1 MQPPAGGSL
10 MSNAA
15 PNQNV
20 SGAPSSPAQHMGAG
34 NFFGA
39 IHGAREQ
46 CGAIFTDVRHA
57 SPRKLPKHSHELA
70 FFALVLNG
78 HYRER
83 CGRSEGQYAPFTLM
97 FRPAGIPH
105 QDEIGPRGV
114 RLYEI
119 ELRPAWQKRLSDCSA
134 ALDTPRDDLGGGP
147 LVWLTMKLFREVEA
161 SPGCDDL
168 AVESLLAEILSFTAA
183 PRVSRYAPAWLSRV
197 LDKLQAEH
205 CRRLTLDEL
214 SREAG
219 VHPVHLS
226 RVFRRCVGEGIGE
239 HVHRLRVRTACER
252 LLAPDISLSELSFST
267 GFADQSHFTRAFRKI
282 TGTTPAAFRSFLT
295 FS

>member
-1 MQPPAGGSL
+1 
-10 MSNAA
+10 
-15 PNQNV
+15 
-20 SGAPSSPAQHMGAG
+20 MGAG
-34 NFFGA
+34 SFFGA

-46 CGAIFTDVRHA
+46 CGAIFSDVRHA

-83 CGRSEGQYAPFTLM
+83 CGRSECQYAPFTLM
-97 FRPAGIPH
+97 FRPAGVPH
-105 QDEIGPRGV
+105 QDEIGPSGV
-114 RLYEI
+114 RLFEV
-119 ELRPAWQKRLSDCSA
+119 ELRPCWQKRLADCSA

-147 LVWLTMKLFREVEA
+147 LIWLALKLFREIET
-161 SPGCDDL
+161 SPVRDDL
-168 AVESLLAEILSFTAA
+168 AVESLLAEMLSHAARSA
-183 PRVSRYAPAWLSRV
+183 PRERAHAPGWLSRI

-205 CRRLTLDEL
+205 CRRLALAEL
-214 SREAG
+214 AREAG

-252 LLAPDISLSELSFST
+252 LLARDVSLSELSFST

-282 TGTTPAAFRSFLT
+282 TGTTPAAFRSEFYRA
-295 FS
+295 S

>member
-1 MQPPAGGSL
+1 

-15 PNQNV
+15 PSPNV
-20 SGAPSSPAQHMGAG
+20 SGVSSSPAQHMGAG

-46 CGAIFTDVRHA
+46 CGAIFSDVRHA
-57 SPRKLPKHSHELA
+57 SPRKLPRHSHELA
-70 FFALVLNG
+70 FFALVLSG

-83 CGRSEGQYAPFTLM
+83 CGRREGQYAPFTLM
-97 FRPAGIPH
+97 FRPAGVPH

-119 ELRPAWQKRLSDCSA
+119 ELRPSWQRHLANCSA
-134 ALDTPRDDLGGGP
+134 ALDTPRDDIGGGP
-147 LVWLTMKLFREVEA
+147 LLWLAMKLFREVEA
-161 SPGCDDL
+161 SPAPNDL
-168 AVESLLAEILSFTAA
+168 AVESLLAEILSFAA
-183 PRVSRYAPAWLSRV
+183 RSAERESRHAPGWLPRI

-214 SREAG
+214 AREAG

-226 RVFRRCVGEGIGE
+226 RVFRRRGEGIGE

-252 LLAPDISLSELSFST
+252 MLAPHVSLSELSFAT

-282 TGTTPAAFRSFLT
+282 TGMTPAAFRSA
-295 FS
+295 FSRAS